1 MTSFTVIGDLV
12 GSRRAADRARL
23 HATLGQALA
32 AVNEQLAPPTPLRVT
47 VGDEYQGVLASLG
60 DALRA
65 TLLLRVALL
74 PDVDVRHGIGC
85 GEVTVLA
92 EEPRVEDGPGWWS
105 ARDAIVAV
113 AEAEQ
118 RPGTRSLR
126 TAYDARDDQDGR
138 AGAVNAALTLRDAM
152 VGGLS
157 ERSLSVLRGLLG
169 GETQRDIA
177 ARLDVSASAVSQRVR
192 GDGLAAI
199 VAAHD
204 LMGAVT

>member
-12 GSRRAADRARL
+12 GSRRSTDRARL
-23 HATLGQALA
+23 HARLGQVLA
-32 AVNEQLAPPTPLRVT
+32 EVNEQLAPLTPLRVT
-47 VGDEYQGVLASLG
+47 VGDEYQGVLATLG

-74 PDVDVRHGIGC
+74 PEVDVRHGIGS

-126 TAYDARDDQDGR
+126 TAYDDPDGQ

-157 ERSLSVLRGLLG
+157 DRSLSVLRGLLAG
-169 GETQRDIA
+169 QTQRDIA
-177 ARLDVSASAVSQRVR
+177 TCLGVSASAVSQRVR
-192 GDGLAAI
+192 GDALAAI

-204 LMGAVT
+204 LMGEVS